1 MPLHLQLLVLLILL
15 LLIEDE
21 VNATA
26 AGTET
31 LIGLTGDGFVLLAAD
46 SSLSAGSAALT
57 SSDLD
62 KIAVLSESM
71 AAAAAGDAA
80 DADRLVGKL
89 RALCSVARYENSPG
103 SDVTYVDCSTSGISS
118 MPRLPSASTM
128 TVNCL
133 AQAAR
138 SEIARRMRSSHPF
151 SVCLLIAGM
160 SADVETEPFSVAG
173 HVQGQVRTAT
183 SSFLTDET
191 VNTKERNH
199 APPTKGGSL
208 QPALYWLDEY
218 GALQRVFYGVHGY
231 AASMLW
237 SVLDRGYRDNMS
249 LQEAVELLQECLL
262 QLRTR
267 YVINSQPSEKPQF
280 CVKCIDA
287 TGCRL
292 LDLTAAIQ

>member
-62 KIAVLSESM
+62 KIAVLSESV

-103 SDVTYVDCSTSGISS
+103 SDVTYDFG
-118 MPRLPSASTM
+118 
-128 TVNCL
+128 
-133 AQAAR
+133 
-138 SEIARRMRSSHPF
+138 
-151 SVCLLIAGM
+151 
-160 SADVETEPFSVAG
+160 
-173 HVQGQVRTAT
+173 RTFT
-183 SSFLTDET
+183 T
-191 VNTKERNH
+191 
-199 APPTKGGSL
+199 
-208 QPALYWLDEY
+208 
-218 GALQRVFYGVHGY
+218 
-231 AASMLW
+231 
-237 SVLDRGYRDNMS
+237 
-249 LQEAVELLQECLL
+249 
-262 QLRTR
+262 
-267 YVINSQPSEKPQF
+267 
-280 CVKCIDA
+280 
-287 TGCRL
+287 
-292 LDLTAAIQ
+292 